1 MQKLPKSTKTYTKKN
16 SKKIRKCQKVPKR
29 VKTCKN
35 KKSTKK
41 CQKVPKKFQ
50 KGTKKNTKKVYE
62 SVENFGGGEV
72 PKKNSKCQKKVPI
85 AAKKYPK
92 KRRSKKEE
100 EEKKVCKK
108 NCQKVPN
115 SSIKLQKW

>member
-1 MQKLPKSTKTYTKKN
+1 MQKQKKY
-16 SKKIRKCQKVPKR
+16 QKVPKGA
-29 VKTCKN
+29 K
-35 KKSTKK
+35 
-41 CQKVPKKFQ
+41 KVPK
-50 KGTKKNTKKVYE
+50 GNKKEHKK
-62 SVENFGGGEV
+62 SVWKCRKLWGGEV